1 MIATAALRDRRL
13 AAKHGDDPHLAEAER
28 LKARLARARDKRVP
42 LHLSRDEF
50 LSICRW
56 QLRDQYGRTAHLLES
71 SSDKRI
77 KRTTQMAFGCKDKE
91 AGFELAGRVTILR
104 LLPGV
109 GIGVASAI
117 LALCYPKRYAPL
129 DSGVWRALF
138 DEDRSAFEL
147 PDYRRYLARLT
158 ELAGDVRALDP
169 KGNWSVQLVV
179 FFAAGDDRQPSA

>member
-1 MIATAALRDRRL
+1 MITTAALRDRRL
-13 AAKHGDDPHLAEAER
+13 AAKHSDDHHLAEAER

-71 SSDKRI
+71 SSEKRV

-91 AGFELAGRVTILR
+91 ADFELGARVTILR

-109 GIGVASAI
+109 GIGAASAI
-117 LALCYPKRYAPL
+117 LGLCYPKRYAPL
-129 DSGVWRALF
+129 DARVWQALF
-138 DEDRSAFEL
+138 DEQRSSFEL
-147 PDYRRYLARLT
+147 ADYRRYLARLS
-158 ELAGDVRALDP
+158 ELVAEARAFDP
-169 KGNWSVQLVV
+169 KGAWSLQLVSY
-179 FFAAGDDRQPSA
+179 FAGVGD

>member
-1 MIATAALRDRRL
+1 MITAAVLKERRV
-13 AAKHGDDPHLAEAER
+13 AAKHSDDPDLTEAER
-28 LKARLARARDKRVP
+28 LKARLAHARDRRVP
-42 LHLSRDEF
+42 FYLSRDEF
-50 LSICRW
+50 LGICRW
-56 QLRDQYGRTAHLLES
+56 KLRDQYSRTARLIES
-71 SSDKRI
+71 SSEKRI
-77 KRTTQMAFGCKDKE
+77 KRTTEMAFACKDKDP
-91 AGFELAGRVTILR
+91 AFELDARLTILR

-117 LALCYPKRYAPL
+117 LALCCPKRYAPL

-179 FFAAGDDRQPSA
+179 FFAAGDDKEPSA